1 MWVESSLRQLYAE
14 INGDKESTTPSQA
27 WIYNAVNLVVQWQD
41 MKTELKEDFY
51 TYRNL
56 LLSHKKALL
65 QVKNLEEK
73 KAFIQELKKQE
84 LSVRDL
90 KKQIAERKKQPDK
103 EASIYSLITNPEE
116 LLSGKYSKL
125 LSLEEL
131 KKIKVDKLKKIY
143 SKMYQQGQQYQEK
156 WNYHN
161 GMAFGYKQYTE
172 QYTDIL
178 TDIKTVTEY
187 KENPSKDKK
196 LKKSKTKI
204 ALARQ

>member
-1 MWVESSLRQLYAE
+1 M
-14 INGDKESTTPSQA
+14 
-27 WIYNAVNLVVQWQD
+27 
-41 MKTELKEDFY
+41 
-51 TYRNL
+51 
-56 LLSHKKALL
+56 
-65 QVKNLEEK
+65 
-73 KAFIQELKKQE
+73 
-84 LSVRDL
+84 
-90 KKQIAERKKQPDK
+90 KKQIAKRKKQPDK
-103 EASIYSLITNPEE
+103 GTSIYSLITNPEE
-116 LLSGKYSKL
+116 LLSRKYSKL

-131 KKIKVDKLKKIY
+131 KKIEVDKLKKIY